1 MEDYNKKVFTSI
13 YKKYMREEGPQ
24 LTAIAFYIYV
34 CMYTCKENNH
44 EVTIPII
51 GIIRNKLVDRV
62 VASL

>member
-34 CMYTCKENNH
+34 CIAVKKITM
-44 EVTIPII
+44 
-51 GIIRNKLVDRV
+51 KLP
-62 VASL
+62 SLLLVL